1 MSIAKIFNRRFA
13 SLATTF
19 ALLITVLPVISNLN
33 LLPPARAAGDGLD
46 AFYRFDDTGLNDQD
60 FASPAITGY
69 CAKGLL
75 TTTTNDWGN
84 SATNPI
90 TGCSSYYDNFS
101 GYFTGYILGPKT
113 GVVNFSGTVDDNLT
127 VRIGSTSV
135 VNRLSGAGS
144 ISGSFNFTAGA
155 IYPIQIFFH
164 EASGAANMDLKWD
177 AFGAAS
183 SITTDNLGTTPSK
196 LITSQYQT
204 LSCKVGFSAECPAYS
219 PQEIYNLYGTA
230 TDGNYWLLINGAPA
244 YQYVLMSRSLD
255 NGGWILAMKGNNT
268 TTHFSWS
275 DTYYWENA
283 SIENANLVENG
294 GSPARIASNGTGTDA
309 KYEAFNGVYA
319 EKIRAIFPEKS
330 AATFGGRYTTV
341 NGNANNYGFMWEESL
356 SSLTAGAANTSTHP
370 VASYPDGVSS
380 GCTGISTKVLVDI
393 FKNSKRCKFRTPNT
407 SYSSSRD
414 NTTSYDPIGANLF
427 SPQPQFAWF
436 GINYLQPANYGTPS
450 TYHHVRF
457 GLAFNENGSNGTD
470 EGSNDVTGGIGL
482 RNEASGNRAAG
493 NYNGCCTT
501 SGNTASTGQYAFEMY
516 VRKSDP
522 NVGASINLS
531 ATSIGS
537 GAVKLTWGAPAGV
550 TPFEYVV
557 QYKSNSQSWDSASTL
572 RVLAP
577 SSSPSARISGL
588 SLGQSYD
595 YRVFARTLDLTTN
608 LYNTDTSAS
617 AVSISATYSSSTDDS
632 ALDFNNANQ
641 SLENTTAQVIP
652 TMTGA
657 NDSVTVEAWI
667 NPKSLHDPGT
677 ILRQGTNTSTGLAVK
692 LRSNGNVGI
701 LQVFRYGFGDQSC
714 SGDIIKNIWTHIAIM
729 IDNSKGI
736 KCYFNGSL
744 NTYTTTYSSTTALPS
759 GFYIGNSGS
768 RNDYFDGQIDEVKI
782 WNGERSIS
790 NIASDMHSYT
800 DTTTST
806 LLAYYDFNEGTGTSV
821 YNRKPTSIASTDLSF
836 VNSPEFTSVA
846 TTTTDGPYTVVTFKK
861 SIISSYGGW
870 KAPATNTKVLALLV
884 GGGGGGGGGYQGGGG
899 GAGGFIETVTTLTV
913 GSFYPI
919 RVGNGGRGFSNPSTP
934 ANGDSSTAFGF
945 TAAGGGSGALEYI
958 LNSAN
963 TQKIA
968 GAGGSGGGGSWGD
981 PATNFGGAGTSGQ
994 GNSGGRGYESSS
1006 AYFYGGGGGGA
1017 TSAGAEGS
1025 STKGGNGGAGKLSS
1039 VLGSTLAGGGGGS
1052 LRTANTSSNSGL
1064 GGSGGGGD
1072 SAYTDNAN
1080 VGATGGAQ
1088 NGTANTGGG
1097 GGAGLSVA
1105 GTSYAAGGAGGSG
1118 IVAFKYIT
1126 ESVPV
1131 YGGLPAIDTT
1141 TAGIRYK
1148 FQMTG
1153 SATSPLIRNFIWQS
1167 STDTGTT
1174 WTTLQSSTSD
1184 SYTTTTLET
1193 TTSGIRYKYRVIVT
1207 DSDTAGL
1214 SITDSATAYLV
1225 INRRNTITS
1234 STSSFS
1240 YSQKYGESQ
1249 TVTFTF
1255 AYGTGTRTSSVVSTT
1270 NNTIGKISWTNLGSD
1285 SATVKFNTGL
1295 WAGTHYET
1303 LTVTDSVTAFTT
1315 QLLTISV
1322 SKADTITVTVTASPA
1337 SSTYTGSSQIGNLT
1351 TSITGLVN
1359 SETGTVTNQVLG
1371 VSDAQYTSECMYG
1384 GTCKVG
1390 DLAPGGGY
1398 VFYVSDKVI
1407 DKVDGISGGGIYLAT
1422 APATWRNAN
1431 ATDGVMP
1438 WGCATN
1444 VDGTSGLMGRG
1455 ALNTQKIIDA
1465 QSSCSGYTVA
1475 AKVAADL
1482 QIGSYSDWFMPSDEE
1497 LLALYSNVKVLAGLS
1512 GNLYWSSRQAIN
1524 NGSNNPYWARILPIA
1539 SNNFGVDCSTNI
1551 GSFCEWHKN
1560 SVSSS
1565 YVSMRPIRAFS
1576 PLNLTT
1582 PQSPIK
1588 AGAYVTNYSFSLA
1601 SPATIQNYQAIEYS
1615 QASLAITQAKQ
1626 APLKVGQYDAYPDKS
1641 TYPINVYGGS
1651 GTGAITRI
1659 GPLGDPYSNTAGCSY
1674 ILGLTLTATNVGS
1687 CTIRVIKDADR
1698 NYFEESTTATIYWIQ
1713 WNDSYATQ
1721 VPSGAHTIPLS
1732 GGTQIIVHTETVTAG
1747 AFSDTATP
1755 VANTITGG
1763 KIGDTIRINSTGY
1776 AGLSPSQVSVTFR
1789 PMEDAVVNSVTTT
1802 YVEVVVP
1809 PNAITGVIALDSP
1822 RGVAYTSSFT
1832 ISP

>member
-1 MSIAKIFNRRFA
+1 MS
-13 SLATTF
+13 F
-19 ALLITVLPVISNLN
+19 ALFVTIFPVFSNLN
-33 LLPPARAAGDGLD
+33 LLPPARAAGDGLN
-46 AFYRFDDTGLNDQD
+46 AYYRFDDTGLNDQD
-60 FASPAITGY
+60 VVSPAITGY
-69 CAKGLL
+69 CAKGLM
-75 TTTTNDWGN
+75 TSTFNDWGN
-84 SATNPI
+84 SGTNPI
-90 TGCSSYYDNFS
+90 DGCSSYYDYFS

-155 IYPIQIFFH
+155 IYPIQIYFH
-164 EASGAANMDLKWD
+164 EATGAANMDLKWD

-183 SITTDNLGTTPSK
+183 PITTDNLGTTPSK

-255 NGGWILAMKGNNT
+255 SGGWILAMKGNKT
-268 TTHFSWS
+268 TTRFSWS

-294 GSPARIASNGTGTDA
+294 GSPARIASDGTGTDA

-341 NGNANNYGFMWEESL
+341 NGNANNYGFMWEESF

-370 VASYPDGVSS
+370 VASYPLGVSS
-380 GCTGISTKVLVDI
+380 GCTGISTKILVDI

-407 SYSSSRD
+407 SHSSSRD
-414 NTTSYDPIGANLF
+414 NSTSYDPIGANLF

-450 TYHHVRF
+450 AYHHVRF

-482 RNEASGNRAAG
+482 RNEASGNRATG

-522 NVGASINLS
+522 SVGASTNLS

-617 AVSISATYSSSTDDS
+617 AVSLSATYSSSTDDS

-641 SLENTTAQVIP
+641 SLENTSAQVIP
-652 TMTGA
+652 AMTGA
-657 NDSVTVEAWI
+657 TDSVTVEAWI
-667 NPKSLHDPGT
+667 NPRGFRSPS
-677 ILRQGTNTSTGLAVK
+677 IIMRQGTSLSSGLQVE
-692 LRSNGNVGI
+692 LSFNGNYGI
-701 LQVFRYGFGDQSC
+701 LSFKRDGQWDLTCNSSVP
-714 SGDIIKNIWTHIAIM
+714 KNAWMHIAAVF
-729 IDNSKGI
+729 DNARGI
-736 KCYFNGSL
+736 KCYIDGAL
-744 NTYTTTYSSTTALPS
+744 MGDTIGTGIHTSTTALPT
-759 GFYIGNSGS
+759 GFYIGNSGARS
-768 RNDYFDGQIDEVKI
+768 NGFDGLIDEVKI
-782 WNGERSIS
+782 WNGERSAS
-790 NIASDMHSYT
+790 NIATDMQSYT
-800 DTTTST
+800 DTSTST
-806 LLAYYDFNEGTGTSV
+806 LLAYYDFNEGTGTSI
-821 YNRKPTSIASTDLSF
+821 YNRKPNSITSTDLTF
-836 VNSPEFTSVA
+836 VNTPVFTNVA

-870 KAPATNTKVLALLV
+870 KAPATNTKILALIV
-884 GGGGGGGGGYQGGGG
+884 GGGGGGGGGYQAGGG
-899 GAGGFIETVTTLTV
+899 GAGGYIETTTSLTV
-913 GSFYPI
+913 GSYYPI
-919 RVGNGGRGFSNPSTP
+919 QVGNGGRGFSNPYIS
-934 ANGDSSTAFGF
+934 ANGVSSSAFGF
-945 TAAGGGSGALEYI
+945 TAVGGGSGASEYI
-958 LNSAN
+958 IGISN
-963 TQKIA
+963 TQNIA

-981 PATNFGGAGTSGQ
+981 PATNSGGTGTSGQ
-994 GNSGGRGYESSS
+994 GNSGGRGYQNSS

-1064 GGSGGGGD
+1064 GGSGGGGN

-1080 VGATGGAQ
+1080 VGDTGGAQ
-1088 NGTANTGGG
+1088 NGIANTGGG

-1126 ESVPV
+1126 ASVPV

-1255 AYGTGTRTSSVVSTT
+1255 AYGTGTRTSTVASST
-1270 NNTIGKISWTNLGSD
+1270 NNTSGKISWTNLGGD
-1285 SATVKFNTGL
+1285 SATVKLNTGL

-1315 QLLTISV
+1315 QMLTISV
-1322 SKADTITVTVTASPA
+1322 SKADTITVTVTASP
-1337 SSTYTGSSQIGNLT
+1337 STSVYTGSSLSGNLT
-1351 TSITGLVN
+1351 SAITGLVN
-1359 SETGTVTNQVLG
+1359 SETGTVTSQVLG
-1371 VSDAQYTSECMYG
+1371 VSDVDYTSECQYG

-1398 VFYVSDKVI
+1398 VFYVSDRVI
-1407 DKVDGISGGGIYLAT
+1407 NKVDEISSGGIYLAT

-1431 ATDGVMP
+1431 GSDGVMA

-1444 VDGTSGLMGRG
+1444 VDGTSGLIGTG
-1455 ALNTQKIIDA
+1455 ALNTQKIITA
-1465 QSSCSGYTVA
+1465 QTSCSGNTVA

-1482 QIGSYSDWFMPSDEE
+1482 QIGAYSDWFMPSDEE
-1497 LLALYSNVKVLAGLS
+1497 LFALYSNVKVLAGLS

-1524 NGSNNPYWARILPIA
+1524 NGSNNQYWARILSVA

-1551 GSFCEWHKN
+1551 GSFCEFHKN
-1560 SVSSS
+1560 VTSSS

-1576 PLNLTT
+1576 PLNMTT
-1582 PQSPIK
+1582 SQSPIK
-1588 AGAYVTNYSFSLA
+1588 TGAYISNYSFSLS
-1601 SPATIQNYQAIEYS
+1601 SPASADNYLAIEYS
-1615 QASLAITQAKQ
+1615 QAALTITQAKQ

-1659 GPLGDPYSNTAGCSY
+1659 GPLGDPYTNTAGCSY
-1674 ILGLTLTATNVGS
+1674 ISGLTLTATNVGS
-1687 CTIRVIKDADR
+1687 CTIRVIKEADR

-1713 WNDSYATQ
+1713 WKDSYATQ

-1732 GGTQIIVHTETVTAG
+1732 GGTQIIIHTETVTAG

-1755 VANTITGG
+1755 ISNTITSARV
-1763 KIGDTIRINSTGY
+1763 GDTIRINSTGY
-1776 AGLSPSQVSVTFR
+1776 SGLRTDQVSVTFR
-1789 PMEDAVVNSVTTT
+1789 PMEDAVVNSVTST

-1809 PNAITGVIALDSP
+1809 SGAITGVIALDSP